1 VKGSFGNPSTASE
14 GIQEMEVTDDSIRIK
29 LLLSTRD

>member
-14 GIQEMEVTDDSIRIK
+14 GIHEMEVMDDAIRI
-29 LLLSTRD
+29 DAPFPV